1 MIHYINFFFNNIE
14 YDENY
19 YQAEFSSPDVNV
31 HCNFRYNRKTKC
43 CEEIWNYN
51 RPPEEIEPI
60 PVWWLEKKMQENG
73 KLYRCESKISYW
85 YRAFDTA
92 GGSVDLF
99 KKEVKSMNDLANKK
113 DIFNVVKTDEVE
125 ALKNSKINK

>member
-51 RPPEEIEPI
+51 RQPEEIEPI

-73 KLYRCESKISYW
+73 KLHRCESKISY
-85 YRAFDTA
+85 
-92 GGSVDLF
+92 
-99 KKEVKSMNDLANKK
+99 
-113 DIFNVVKTDEVE
+113 
-125 ALKNSKINK
+125 

>member
-19 YQAEFSSPDVNV
+19 YHAEFSSPDVNV

-73 KLYRCESKISYW
+73 KLYRCESKISY
-85 YRAFDTA
+85 
-92 GGSVDLF
+92 
-99 KKEVKSMNDLANKK
+99 
-113 DIFNVVKTDEVE
+113 
-125 ALKNSKINK
+125 

>member
-51 RPPEEIEPI
+51 RPPEEI
-60 PVWWLEKKMQENG
+60 V
-73 KLYRCESKISYW
+73 
-85 YRAFDTA
+85 
-92 GGSVDLF
+92 
-99 KKEVKSMNDLANKK
+99 
-113 DIFNVVKTDEVE
+113 
-125 ALKNSKINK
+125 

>member
-73 KLYRCESKISYW
+73 SY
-85 YRAFDTA
+85 
-92 GGSVDLF
+92 
-99 KKEVKSMNDLANKK
+99 
-113 DIFNVVKTDEVE
+113 IVVKVKLVIDIVHLTRQVRW
-125 ALKNSKINK
+125 I